1 MSGDP
6 LKPKVLIVD
15 DEYAIARTLAIIL
28 NQSGFRAL
36 PIYHAWAALQVAE
49 GLQPDILLTDVV
61 MPGCDGFE
69 IAVKICAKVPRCRV
83 FLLSAQFRAA
93 DRVEEFRSRG
103 YRFEFMH
110 KPIHPSD
117 LLTRLRVAVS

>member
-1 MSGDP
+1 MSGDQG
-6 LKPKVLIVD
+6 KPKVLIVD

-69 IAVKICAKVPRCRV
+69 IAMKICAVVPRCRV

-93 DRVEEFRSRG
+93 DRVADLRARG
-103 YRFEFMH
+103 YHFEFLH
-110 KPIHPSD
+110 KPIHPTD
-117 LLTRLRVAVS
+117 LLTRLRVAAT